1 MNICTAGVVNVA
13 FAASTNFQAN
23 FFACLAKRIEDIANP
38 IFLVREHDRVSGIVR
53 QRGFR
58 TEVVC
63 EYSGTSLLD
72 KLRDA
77 SEAQVKIAELL
88 EKYNIKLLL
97 TERWPPAVRAAFGVR
112 VPVVAMFYDER
123 EYAVNRL
130 VFPLARFVT
139 LPTIYRGRR
148 RLLLKNGI
156 IDAKLIWFRGFH
168 AGYIKDIVDDAEP
181 TGDPRVVV
189 RPESPTAEFI
199 VRPRKSRLVEFY
211 RKARK
216 VLPRAVR
223 SLAKR
228 VPPDVRVEVYPRTP
242 QQAQE
247 YADIPGVDIVE
258 EPQPLPPIMGAS
270 VVMGGSETALQ
281 EAFVLRIP
289 AVSTVYYQESL
300 PTKQLHKFID
310 RTLDPEKAAR
320 LVSKFLTNPIYTEKK
335 LKKGDVFRRQMQN
348 PLDVLERFV
357 RRLNDEQ

>member
-1 MNICTAGVVNVA
+1 MRGVVNIA

-23 FFACLAKRIEDIANP
+23 FFACLAKRIGDIANP
-38 IFLVREHDRVSGIVR
+38 IFFVREHDRVSGIVR

-77 SEAQVKIAELL
+77 SEAQVKMAELL
-88 EKYNIKLLL
+88 EKHNIELLL
-97 TERWPPAVRAAFGVR
+97 TERWPPAVRAAFGVK

-148 RLLLKNGI
+148 ELLLRNGI

-168 AGYIKDIVDDAEP
+168 AGYIKDIVDDAEL

-199 VRPRKSRLVEFY
+199 VRPGKSRLVEFY

-216 VLPRAVR
+216 VLPKAVR

-228 VPPDVRVEVYPRTP
+228 APSDVRIEVYPRTP

-247 YADIPGVDIVE
+247 YADISGVDIIE
-258 EPQPLPPIMGAS
+258 EPQPFPPVMGAS

-300 PTKQLHKFID
+300 PTKQLHRFID
-310 RTLDPEKAAR
+310 HTLNPERAAR
-320 LVSKFLTNPIYTEKK
+320 LVTKYLTDRRYAEEK
-335 LKKGDVFRRQMQN
+335 LKKGDYFRRRMQN
-348 PLDVLERFV
+348 PLDILERFV
-357 RRLNDEQ
+357 RGLSHER